1 MPSYSGGKFYTS
13 KDIYKAIK
21 EQVKNKEVRGYIE
34 PFCGGLNVIR
44 EFVDEYECYA
54 YDNNKDLIFLW
65 NHIKENDF
73 DIMPVI
79 SKEYFDEL
87 KKSNELSV
95 DKSFAMLFCVYNCIQ
110 YRGYVNNHYVNKKT
124 TKISRTHN
132 IRYNGI
138 KKVEQHIK
146 KINFKCQ
153 DYKHTTEQV
162 QDGGFIIYCDP
173 PYTDTTQ
180 AYSTKKFNAEE
191 FWNTVLLWKYLGNYI
206 FVSEKV
212 CPVDNTCIFEKNIN
226 ISMTRGD
233 KKMTDK
239 LFMI

>member
-1 MPSYSGGKFYTS
+1 MPAYSGGKFYTS

-34 PFCGGLNVIR
+34 PFCGGLNVIK

-110 YRGYVNNHYVNKKT
+110 YGSYVSNSYQANSGRINKY
-124 TKISRTHN
+124 HEE
-132 IRYNGI
+132 RYNGI
-138 KKVEQHIK
+138 IKYKSKIK

-162 QDGGFIIYCDP
+162 QNGGFIIYCDP
-173 PYTDTTQ
+173 PYINTAQT
-180 AYSTKKFNAEE
+180 YSSKNFNTEE
-191 FWNTVLLWKYLGNYI
+191 FWKTVEIWKQLGNYV
-206 FVSEKV
+206 FVSEKT
-212 CPVDNTCIFEKNIN
+212 CPENYEVIFEKNIN
-226 ISMTRGD
+226 VGTSRGS
-233 KKMTDK
+233 KRMTDK
-239 LFMI
+239 LFMV